1 MSAWGSP
8 LLSKKKPEK
17 KEKEPKEPKEEKFV
31 KPKLLMTQSEAK
43 KVLAYKEP
51 LAYGQI
57 QWTQNW
63 LDQKVRE
70 RSLPPQLAGG
80 EALAQILM
88 WLSPDDSTK
97 LLNEIRTEFRKTL
110 FGQKNEEKEELKFL
124 DEIEVL
130 L

>member
-1 MSAWGSP
+1 MSNWGSP
-8 LLSKKKPEK
+8 LQAKKKAEPK
-17 KEKEPKEPKEEKFV
+17 AKEKEQKEEKFV
-31 KPKLLMTQSEAK
+31 RTKLRMSQSEAK

-63 LDQKVRE
+63 LEQKIRE
-70 RSLPPQLAGG
+70 KSLPPQLAGG
-80 EALAQILM
+80 EALAQILL

-97 LLNEIRTEFRKTL
+97 LLNELRTEFRKTL
-110 FGQKNEEKEELKFL
+110 FGQKGEDKDELSFL
-124 DEIEVL
+124 DEVEVL